1 MTERLKVMKD
11 NKNIGKLPKILA
23 PAGNL
28 EKLVMAVEYGADEV
42 FFAGKTMGLRAGS
55 KNFSSEDLEKGIE
68 YCHKHGVKSNIT
80 VNIVP
85 HENDLNGF
93 EDYLKY
99 LQKIGADALIAS
111 DAGVIDI
118 IKQTTPDMRV
128 HLSTQAN
135 TTNSS
140 AANFWYKQ
148 GVKRIVLARELSFD
162 EIEEIIKNTP
172 KDLEFEAFVHGA
184 MCISYSGRCLLSSFM
199 TGRYSNKGDCA
210 QPCRWKYNIV
220 EEKRPGEYFP
230 IEENDEGTFI
240 FNSKDLCM
248 VEYMQKFIDLGISAL
263 KIEGRM
269 KSEYYTAN
277 AVRAYKNALLE
288 VDKYGTKADLQYWKE
303 ELEKASYRDYTYG
316 FYLGNPYETAQLYTS
331 SSYIRTYDVVAI
343 VKDYDKA
350 TQIATLEQRNKFNE
364 GDLLE
369 VFGPAGRHFEIIAKE
384 MKNEKGERIDS
395 APHAQEIIH
404 MKIEK
409 ELAPYYIIRK
419 KK

>member
-1 MTERLKVMKD
+1 MIPQSGVRNGGIM
-11 NKNIGKLPKILA
+11 LPKILA

-28 EKLVMAVEYGADEV
+28 EKLIMAVEYGADEV

-55 KNFSSEDLEKGIE
+55 KNFDSDDLEKGIE
-68 YCHKHGVKSNIT
+68 YCHKHGVNSNIT

-85 HENDLNGF
+85 HENDLKGF
-93 EDYLKY
+93 EEYLKY

-118 IKQTTPDMRV
+118 IKQTTPDMKI

-148 GVKRIVLARELSFD
+148 GVKRIVLARELSFT
-162 EIEEIIKNTP
+162 EIEEMIKNTP

-248 VEYMQKFIDLGISAL
+248 VEYMQKFIDLGITAL

-277 AVRAYKNALLE
+277 AVKAYKNALLE
-288 VDKYGTKADLQYWKE
+288 VKEYGEKADLRYWKE

-316 FYLGNPYETAQLYTS
+316 FYLGNPYENGQLYTS

-343 VKDYDKA
+343 VRDYDKA
-350 TQIATLEQRNKFNE
+350 TQTATLEQRNKFNE
-364 GDLLE
+364 GDILE
-369 VFGPAGRHFEIIAKE
+369 AFGPVGRHFEIVANDMRNI
-384 MKNEKGERIDS
+384 KGEKIDS
-395 APHAQEIIH
+395 APHPQELIQ

-409 ELAPYYIIRK
+409 EVAPYYIIRK
-419 KK
+419 RKDS